1 LVKYAG
7 IIDMA
12 EKQNGKEFEACSNPL
27 EDLKPIFYDF
37 TQIVKDVEE
46 KGSVLLASPKYHM
59 GILPKEMPFKGV
71 YLFSENGH
79 ALYVGRTNNLRK
91 RLQYHIRNNHN
102 QATFAF
108 LLAREQTG
116 NIKATYQ
123 KKGSRSDL
131 LSQSAF
137 RLAFDGARDRI
148 RKMDVQFIEELNPIR
163 QALLEIC
170 AALRAKAIYNDFDN
184 H

>member
-1 LVKYAG
+1 
-7 IIDMA
+7 M
-12 EKQNGKEFEACSNPL
+12 P
-27 EDLKPIFYDF
+27 EDFKPINSDF
-37 TQIVKDVEE
+37 IQIVKGVEE
-46 KGSVLLASPKYHM
+46 KASILLGSPKYHM
-59 GILPKEMPFKGV
+59 DALPQEMPVKGV
-71 YLFSENGH
+71 YLFSENGC

-91 RLQYHIRNNHN
+91 RLQYHTRNSHQ

-123 KKGSRSDL
+123 KKGSRGDL
-131 LSQSAF
+131 LSQPAF
-137 RLAFDGARDRI
+137 RLAFDGARERI
-148 RKMDVQFIEELNPIR
+148 KRIDVQFIEESNSIR

-170 AALRAKAIYNDFDN
+170 TALRAKAKYNDFDN